1 MGRRARGQQLSSM
14 AIGDPDHTT
23 AHEEAEAQRFLDQ
36 EAHAKNLEIQH
47 ISEISEAME
56 AEREQDFFCYS
67 PITYSPDYYI
77 SD

>member
-1 MGRRARGQQLSSM
+1 MV
-14 AIGDPDHTT
+14 IGDLDHTA
-23 AHEEAEAQRFLDQ
+23 AHEEAEAQRYLDQ
-36 EAHAKNLEIQH
+36 EAQATNLKLQY
-47 ISEISEAME
+47 ISEISEAMG